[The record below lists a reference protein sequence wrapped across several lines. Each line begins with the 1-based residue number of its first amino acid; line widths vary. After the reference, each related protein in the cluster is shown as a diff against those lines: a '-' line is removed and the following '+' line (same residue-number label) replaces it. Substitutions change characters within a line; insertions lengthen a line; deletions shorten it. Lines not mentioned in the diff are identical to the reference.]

1 MESQTSQQAAIDSQ
15 KLQKLQDEIQQ
26 EMYEILKN
34 TNFGKILKKYGISR
48 QEVLQ
53 FQYTL
58 DLTKL
63 QSGDAGEDKQVAQFS
78 LVIPGKHIRLS
89 GCTCWSNDVHDFVNC
104 PCPP

>member
-1 MESQTSQQAAIDSQ
+1 MESQTSQQAVINPQ
-15 KLQKLQDEIQQ
+15 KLQQLQDDIQQ
-26 EMYEILKN
+26 EIHEILKN
-34 TNFGKILKKYGISR
+34 ANFGKILGKYGISR

-63 QSGDAGEDKQVAQFS
+63 QFSDAGRDEQVAKFS

-89 GCTCWSNDVHDFVNC
+89 GCTCWSNDVNDFVNC
-104 PCPP
+104 PCPH

>member
-1 MESQTSQQAAIDSQ
+1 MESQTSQQTVIESQ
-15 KLQKLQDEIQQ
+15 KLQQLQDDIQQ
-26 EMYEILKN
+26 EMHEILKN
-34 TNFGKILKKYGISR
+34 TNFSKILKNYGISR

-63 QSGDAGEDKQVAQFS
+63 QSSDVGEDEQVAKFS

-89 GCTCWSNDVHDFVNC
+89 GCTCWSNDINDFVNC
-104 PCPP
+104 PCH

>member
-1 MESQTSQQAAIDSQ
+1 MESPTSQQAVIDPQ
-15 KLQKLQDEIQQ
+15 ELQQLQDEIQQ
-26 EMYEILKN
+26 EMHEILKN
-34 TNFGKILKKYGISR
+34 ANFGKILKKHGISK

-63 QSGDAGEDKQVAQFS
+63 KSSDAAGDEQVPKFS

-89 GCTCWSNDVHDFVNC
+89 GCTCWSDDINDFVNC
-104 PCPP
+104 PCR